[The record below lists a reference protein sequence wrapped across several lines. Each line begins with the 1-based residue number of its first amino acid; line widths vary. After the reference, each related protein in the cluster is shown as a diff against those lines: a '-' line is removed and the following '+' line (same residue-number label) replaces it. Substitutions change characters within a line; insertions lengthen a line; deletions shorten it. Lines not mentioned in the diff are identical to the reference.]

1 MDSLMVAANIRN
13 LSLLELFYI
22 CVANL
27 CKILDERGTAIP
39 EAQHHYIEKDD
50 YNNFIYHNRD
60 MDATERTIIVMN
72 DPDVLINICDSTG
85 DFDDTSEYQLLIRI
99 LKEMTIIDNDDSR
112 RLRQKEEVDSPSE
125 VLLNPSEPEATFR
138 YKAVGK
144 HLGYVGN
151 VVESVGENG
160 SLITDYDYQP
170 NTYSDNQFMKD
181 YLGNQDSFS
190 NDTFIVADGAYSGEE
205 NSRLA
210 AEHNLK
216 LVTTNF
222 TGRKP
227 DEIYADFAFTDDGHY
242 LLKCK
247 NGCPP
252 EECIYDPS
260 NDRSVAYFN
269 TAECKSC
276 PYKDKCQPRFLKARV
291 RKEVSWKSVG
301 RAKQLQYMKTEE
313 FYAYEKFRNGVESI
327 PSLLR
332 RRYHVD
338 KIPVHV
344 KKRTRLFFGFKIA
357 ALDFQKLLD
366 YSNSLNK
373 HTQNKEIA

>member
-1 MDSLMVAANIRN
+1 M
-13 LSLLELFYI
+13 
-22 CVANL
+22 
-27 CKILDERGTAIP
+27 DERGTTIP

-50 YNNFIYHNRD
+50 YNKCIYHKRD
-60 MDATERTIIVMN
+60 MDATERTIDVMN
-72 DPDVLINICDSTG
+72 DADDLIKICDSTG
-85 DFDDTSEYQLLIRI
+85 DFDDTSEYQLLIRL
-99 LKEMTIIDNDDSR
+99 LKERTIIDDDGSR
-112 RLRQKEEVDSPSE
+112 RLRQKEEIENSSE
-125 VLLNPSEPEATFR
+125 VLLNPSDPEATFR
-138 YKAVGK
+138 YKAGGK
-144 HLGYVGN
+144 HLGYVAN

-160 SLITDYDYQP
+160 SLITDYNYQQ

-181 YLGNQDSFS
+181 YLRNQDSFS
-190 NDTFIVADGAYSGEE
+190 NDSFIVADGAYSGEE
-205 NSRLA
+205 NSRFA
-210 AEHNLK
+210 AGHNLK
-216 LVTTNF
+216 PVTTNF
-222 TGRKP
+222 TGKKP
-227 DEIYADFAFTDDGHY
+227 DEIYAGFIFTDDGRY

-247 NGCPP
+247 NGCIP

-260 NDRSVAYFN
+260 NDRSVAYFK
-269 TAECKSC
+269 TSECKNC
-276 PYKDKCQPRFLKARV
+276 PYKECCKPRFLKTRV

-313 FYAYEKFRNGVESI
+313 FSAYAKFRNGVEAI

-338 KIPVHV
+338 KIPVHG
-344 KKRTRLFFGFKIA
+344 KHRTRLFFGFKIA